1 MCTQINDWKSERKY
15 VTGCILH
22 NENKFAG
29 IFVTVLSWL
38 SILGYCEHQPLL
50 PYDLSFWTY
59 PFIKMFKRLIMPV
72 ILLKNPC
79 FFVFFVFCFLS

>member
-1 MCTQINDWKSERKY
+1 MCTQINDRKSERKY

-38 SILGYCEHQPLL
+38 SILGYCEHVDLL
-50 PYDLSFWTY
+50 PYDLSFHKKFSVSDPY
-59 PFIKMFKRLIMPV
+59 HFDADPDPDPRIRIRDDG
-72 ILLKNPC
+72 
-79 FFVFFVFCFLS
+79 SGS